1 MRLSRIRVPL
11 VGLKSDC
18 GLDGM
23 EEGLLHNYSL
33 CCQPSR
39 PILLRNKIQYNA
51 IPLLIL
57 PEGLLRINLQ
67 YVYIIQLRLM
77 IYMFLIYK

>member
-18 GLDGM
+18 GLDGI

-39 PILLRNKIQYNA
+39 PILLRNKIQYNT

-57 PEGLLRINLQ
+57 PEGLLRINVQ
-67 YVYIIQLRLM
+67 YVYIIILM
-77 IYMFLIYK
+77 IYVFLIYK

>member
-11 VGLKSDC
+11 VELKSDF

-39 PILLRNKIQYNA
+39 PILLRNKI
-51 IPLLIL
+51 PLLIL

-77 IYMFLIYK
+77 IHMFLIYK

>member
-11 VGLKSDC
+11 VELKSDS

-39 PILLRNKIQYNA
+39 PILLRNKIQYNT

>member
-11 VGLKSDC
+11 VELKSDS

-39 PILLRNKIQYNA
+39 PILLRNKI
-51 IPLLIL
+51 PLLIL
-57 PEGLLRINLQ
+57 PEGLLRINVQ

>member
-1 MRLSRIRVPL
+1 MRLSQIRVLL
-11 VGLKSDC
+11 VGLKSNC

-23 EEGLLHNYSL
+23 EEGLLHNYLL

-39 PILLRNKIQYNA
+39 PILLRNKIQYNT

-57 PEGLLRINLQ
+57 PEGLFRINLQ
-67 YVYIIQLRLM
+67 HVCIPYL
-77 IYMFLIYK
+77 FNYKPSDFYTD

>member
-1 MRLSRIRVPL
+1 MRLSGIRVPL
-11 VGLKSDC
+11 VELKSDS

-39 PILLRNKIQYNA
+39 PILLRNKIQYNTF
-51 IPLLIL
+51 
-57 PEGLLRINLQ
+57 INSP
-67 YVYIIQLRLM
+67 RGA
-77 IYMFLIYK
+77 FEN

>member
-39 PILLRNKIQYNA
+39 PILLRNKIQYNT

-57 PEGLLRINLQ
+57 PEGLLRINVQ
-67 YVYIIQLRLM
+67 YVYIIQLILM
-77 IYMFLIYK
+77 IYVFLIYK